1 MSPDASAFTVASA
14 VCAAVTDMMRMCCG
28 AVAFNGNLSECGND
42 GAAAWANDGALNI
55 RSADSRGGNWWQLAS
70 GLLSWTASYPPGN
83 SQWAGSAGRQR
94 VATCI
99 GLAQL
104 NGRECQRVA
113 TRIGLAQLNG
123 R

>member
-1 MSPDASAFTVASA
+1 MIPDASAFTVASA

-70 GLLSWTASYPPGN
+70 GLLSWTASYPP
-83 SQWAGSAGRQR
+83 
-94 VATCI
+94 
-99 GLAQL
+99 LAACAPPPPSVLL
-104 NGRECQRVA
+104 NKLWRDWDTG
-113 TRIGLAQLNG
+113 
-123 R
+123 